1 MKKVL
6 QINKTNNNKII
17 CSNKKKKNKQ
27 FACCFLRS
35 NVEKNPY
42 HYIHLENMETNF
54 YTIYQRL
61 LNFNP

>member
-6 QINKTNNNKII
+6 QINKTNNNKK

-35 NVEKNPY
+35 NVEEDPY
-42 HYIHLENMETNF
+42 HCIHLENMETNF
-54 YTIYQRL
+54 
-61 LNFNP
+61 